1 MNQRSFISA
10 LLLGVTAGLRTMT
23 APASLAL
30 AQQEPGARKIRLLGD
45 PRTSRVLTYLALGEL
60 IFDKLPFA
68 PSRIAPAGLSGRM
81 LSGAMCG
88 AAVAQEDQAAGAL
101 LGMAGALAS
110 SFAGYSLRKRAGK
123 ASGLPDPL
131 IALAEDGLAVGLGLV
146 AATMAD
152 HGGKGRLE
160 MPRARVA

>member
-1 MNQRSFISA
+1 MNQRSFTSA

-30 AQQEPGARKIRLLGD
+30 AQQRPGARRIRLLGD
-45 PRTSRVLTYLALGEL
+45 PRTAQVLTCLAVGEL

-68 PSRIAPAGLSGRM
+68 PSRIALAGLSGRL

-88 AAVAQEDQAAGAL
+88 AAVVQEDQAAGAL

-110 SFAGYSLRKRAGK
+110 SFAGYALRKQAGK
-123 ASGLPDPL
+123 ASGLPDAL

-152 HGGKGRLE
+152 GGEGRFE
-160 MPRARVA
+160 MPRTRVA